1 MFGDIFKKKQ
11 RLSDF
16 LADSAKGFL
25 LILRTGKRL
34 TAINLLLLLLQSVL
48 PLLSLLVIKNLID
61 HAQKNGINWHQTG
74 IDLALFSLLQLLT
87 GIISQYSGYRLSEQQ
102 QLITDNMSATIL
114 KKAIELDLEY
124 FENPEFYDDLTM
136 AQQQSLGKTA
146 QLITAYQ
153 GLVQNFI
160 AIVLYTGFMFL
171 AHWTILLLI
180 ILLSIPLALSKLMHG
195 YHQFEKDKE
204 CMPAQRKASSI
215 FQYLTTDT
223 YAKEVRI
230 FGYGAN
236 FTEQFLHLR
245 KFIFNKKKQLQ
256 FQFLKQ
262 NIFIQLFEII
272 LTSVIYCIIIA
283 GAVTGAITIGGL
295 VIYFQVFQ
303 KLQSSIT
310 GLFQA
315 GINLFQNQLYLKQIS
330 EYLSS
335 PALVKDQGE
344 GHFFPVLKNGIV
356 VKNLNFTYPNTVKQ
370 VLTDINME
378 LRPGT
383 ITAIAGEN
391 GSGKSTLIK
400 LLCRFYETEPT
411 TILIDGISITAIQ
424 LNELRKNVTVLFQD
438 FGKYYMTIE
447 DNIAP
452 GINKKDK
459 KQLESSAEKA
469 GLMEK
474 IESFDMGFKTQL
486 GRTFNKGE
494 QLSGGQWQKIALARM
509 FYKDSPIL
517 ILDEPTSS
525 MDPIAEHNVFQNIKK
540 SIGNKIVI
548 LITHRLYNLKLAD
561 NIYLMADGKVTEQ
574 GTYEQLLKI
583 KGDFAAIY
591 GKQKI

>member
-1 MFGDIFKKKQ
+1 MFWDIFNKKQ
-11 RLSDF
+11 RFSDF

-25 LILRTGKRL
+25 LILKAGKKL
-34 TAINLLLLLLQSVL
+34 TAINFLLIILQSII
-48 PLLSLLVIKNLID
+48 PLLSLIVLKNLID

-74 IDLALFSLLQLLT
+74 IDLALFSLLQLIN
-87 GIISQYSGYRLSEQQ
+87 GIIAQLSNYRLAEQQ
-102 QLITDNMSATIL
+102 QLITDNMSASIL

-124 FENPEFYDDLTM
+124 YENPAFYDDLIM
-136 AQQQSLGKTA
+136 AQQQSLGRTA

-160 AIVLYTGFMFL
+160 GIVIFSGFMFL

-180 ILLSIPLALSKLMHG
+180 IILSIPLAISKLMHG

-204 CMPAQRKASSI
+204 CMPTQRKASSI
-215 FQYLTTDT
+215 FQYLTTDM

-256 FQFLKQ
+256 YQFLKQ

-272 LTSVIYCIIIA
+272 LTSAIYCIIIA

-303 KLQSSIT
+303 RLQASIT

-315 GINLFQNQLYLKQIS
+315 GINLFQNQLYLRQVL

-335 PALVKDQGE
+335 PALVKDHTDGKL
-344 GHFFPVLKNGIV
+344 FPVLNKGIS
-356 VKNLNFTYPNTVKQ
+356 VKNLNFTYPNTVKP
-370 VLTDINME
+370 VLTDINMV
-378 LRPGT
+378 LKPGS

-400 LLCRFYETEPT
+400 LLCRFYETEPD
-411 TILIDGISITAIQ
+411 TILIDEESISEIQ
-424 LNELRKNVTVLFQD
+424 VNELRKNISALFQD

-447 DNIAP
+447 ENIAP

-459 KQLESSAEKA
+459 TSLEAAAEKA
-469 GLMEK
+469 GLTEK
-474 IESFDMGFKTQL
+474 IQSFDMGYKTQL
-486 GRTFNKGE
+486 GRTFNYGE

-509 FYKDSPIL
+509 FYKDSRIL

-525 MDPIAEHNVFQNIKK
+525 MDPVAEYVVFQNIKK
-540 SIGNKIVI
+540 NIGNKIVI
-548 LITHRLYNLKLAD
+548 LITHRFYNLKLAD
-561 NIYLMADGKVTEQ
+561 HIYMMAGGKVTEQ
-574 GTYEQLLKI
+574 GTFDELLDA
-583 KGDFAAIY
+583 KGEFAAIY

>member
-34 TAINLLLLLLQSVL
+34 TAINLLLLILQSVL

-424 LNELRKNVTVLFQD
+424 LNELRKNVTLLFQD